1 MTEAC
6 LVILTGEGKDGQD
19 VHLLVPGRKLTVG
32 RYKSNHVVL
41 RDEHCSRHH
50 AEFYDKGGRWHVR
63 DLSSQNGTYVN
74 GKRIKN
80 TALEDE
86 AMIRVGQVHLRFS
99 TRPSVP
105 HTPTMP
111 EVEGLPENGTPV
123 DLPSSAITETQ
134 FQSDDLSALCVFM
147 ADAVNDLDS
156 RKIVERALEV
166 VQQRIRADV
175 VGFLALDED
184 GELLPRLVLPD
195 EKSVDTTLSR
205 SLTQQVEN
213 SRQSIW
219 LSRHPNQVSSESLM
233 SFKDAIC
240 VPLVAGAETLLGA
253 LHAYVGGRLFEDR
266 DFKFCDIVGRHLA
279 SSLRLLRLR
288 KQLEAENSRLRLHVL
303 PDHIV
308 GDSPAMQRLRQRI
321 ERAAPQAAT
330 VLICGESGVGKELV
344 AEALHQRGF
353 RKDGPFVVMNC
364 AAIPASLMESQ
375 LFGHKKGAF
384 TGADADYEGFF
395 QQADGGTLFLDEIGE
410 LSPDCQAKLLRV
422 LEMRRFMPVGG
433 TKETL
438 VDVRFVAATNRDLEQ
453 EVRTGKFRQ
462 DLYFRLKVIEIVVP
476 PLRQHAEDISQ
487 LAKYFLE
494 LLGAKSGRKL
504 QLSARAL
511 QALKEHPWPGN
522 VRQLRS
528 TLESAVALSSGGA
541 IDLDDLP
548 PLKRE
553 SATSVSGPADL
564 NLSKLKG
571 WAVGEA
577 LQRSDNQIN
586 KAAKLLGVARS
597 TLYKLAERY
606 GYKLDS

>member
-6 LVILTGEGKDGQD
+6 LVILTGEGKDGKD

-41 RDEHCSRHH
+41 LDEHCSRHH
-50 AEFYDKGGRWHVR
+50 AEFYEKGGRWYVR

-80 TALEDE
+80 AALEDE

-99 TRPSVP
+99 TRPSVRL
-105 HTPTMP
+105 TPTMP
-111 EVEGLPENGTPV
+111 EVPALPENGTSV
-123 DLPSSAITETQ
+123 DSPSSAITETE

-156 RKIVERALEV
+156 RKMVERALEV
-166 VQQRIRADV
+166 VQKRVRADV

-213 SRQSIW
+213 NRQSIW
-219 LSRHPNQVSSESLM
+219 LSRHANQVSSDSLM
-233 SFKDAIC
+233 SFRDAIC
-240 VPLVAGAETLLGA
+240 VPLVAAETLLGT
-253 LHAYVGGRLFEDR
+253 LHAYVAGRLFEDR

-279 SSLRLLRLR
+279 GSLRLLRLR
-288 KQLEAENSRLRLHVL
+288 KQLEAENSRLRRHVPF
-303 PDHIV
+303 PDRIV

-344 AEALHQRGF
+344 AEGLHQRSF
-353 RKDGPFVVMNC
+353 RKDSPFVVMNC

-375 LFGHKKGAF
+375 LFGHKKGSF
-384 TGADADYEGFF
+384 TSADADYEGFF

-433 TKETL
+433 TKEII

-462 DLYFRLKVIEIVVP
+462 DLYFRLKVIEVVVP
-476 PLRQHAEDISQ
+476 PLRQHAEDIPQ

-494 LLGAKSGRKL
+494 LMGAKTGRKL

-511 QALKEHPWPGN
+511 QTLKEHPWPGN
-522 VRQLRS
+522 IRQLRS
-528 TLESAVALSSGGA
+528 MLESAVVLSSGGT

-548 PLKRE
+548 LKRE
-553 SATSVSGPADL
+553 SAASASGPVEL

-577 LQRSDNQIN
+577 LRRSDNQIN